1 MDTLYRT
8 FRMLLNSTST
18 EFVRYLHDQIEW
30 DSRLIAILGARGIGK
45 TTMLCNISSYMI
57 TLMKLCLSLLMICI
71 LLNINLLI

>member
-45 TTMLCNISSYMI
+45 TTNLFQNIKLYDNLDQ
-57 TLMKLCLSLLMICI
+57 TLFETDDD
-71 LLNINLLI
+71 